1 MESNNAHKALLQI
14 SIEKNFDLLEKYL
27 QKSQPVTINLSSLPL
42 VEYLSSVIV
51 SQQLLSK
58 YLILIQ
64 EQLKLK

>member
-51 SQQLLSK
+51 SQQLSTK
-58 YLILIQ
+58 AAKIANFHH
-64 EQLKLK
+64 